1 MNIAAIAYAATG
13 FLIVFTWAIIL
24 LNWRIGV
31 WMLLAYATTSGLVVV
46 AVYPLGLSSL
56 ALVSRDMLIV
66 APLYISLFVFGG
78 RQPYYRVPWH
88 VSAACGIFA
97 LMVIVGMANPDVP
110 NLLVALI
117 GAKVWLGYM
126 PLLFVGA
133 VFIKTERQLLSMLRL
148 VLGVAWIAWILGLA
162 QYVGALTIGFE
173 TTMTFM
179 FGEYGKVATG
189 NFTCFD
195 FGAPFCRIPGSFQF
209 NSQYGVFC
217 LFMVFPLSMLLSLET
232 SRIGRGLALLGF
244 AVNII
249 AGFTSGARGNL
260 ILIPAAIMLI
270 YFFRFRLKGGIQVV
284 LGLIVAGGVVFNL
297 IGIDAD
303 QAYGT
308 VGNLGASYGQDIV
321 VGGLADGIA
330 VGGLLGRGTGTNTGA
345 ARYAYDS
352 QAEMFADGGYSIENF
367 MAKTMAELGVI
378 GFVLLMCLFGLL
390 TMHLLRG
397 QFACR
402 QIRFKDCAAT
412 ITALVVFAVAT
423 SVKGWALDSEPL
435 NFYFYLFVGFGFAIP
450 FIDKESELVESHA
463 AEGVEFPRAGGRY
476 IPRYNGRAR
485 DSTPRYDGRNPHR

>member
-1 MNIAAIAYAATG
+1 MDIAAIAFAATG
-13 FLIVFTWAIIL
+13 LLIVFTWAIIL

-31 WMLLAYATTSGLVVV
+31 WMLLAYATMSGLVVV
-46 AVYPLGLSSL
+46 AAYPVGLSSL

-66 APLYISLFVFGG
+66 APLYVSLFVFGG
-78 RQPYYRVPWH
+78 RQPYYRIPWH
-88 VSAACGIFA
+88 VSAACGLFA
-97 LMVIVGMANPDVP
+97 LMVVIGMANPGVP
-110 NLLVALI
+110 NFLVALI

-148 VLGVAWIAWILGLA
+148 VLAVAWIAWVGGLA
-162 QYVGALTIGFE
+162 QYIGALTIGFE

-179 FGEYGKVATG
+179 FGDYGKVATG
-189 NFTCFD
+189 NFMCYD

-209 NSQYGVFC
+209 NTQYGVFC

-244 AVNII
+244 AVNIV

-308 VGNLGASYGQDIV
+308 VGTLGASYGEDIV
-321 VGGLADGIA
+321 IGGLADAIA
-330 VGGLLGRGTGTNTGA
+330 VGGALGRGTGTNTGPARHAFDSA
-345 ARYAYDS
+345 AEAYA
-352 QAEMFADGGYSIENF
+352 EDGYTIENF
-367 MAKTMAELGVI
+367 LAKTVAELGLI
-378 GFVLLMCLFGLL
+378 GLVGLFILVGVL
-390 TMHLLRG
+390 TAHLLKG

-402 QIRFKDCAAT
+402 QPRLKDCAAT
-412 ITALVVFAVAT
+412 ITALLVFAIAT
-423 SVKGWALDSEPL
+423 SVKGYALETEPL
-435 NFYFYLFVGFGFAIP
+435 NFYFYLFIGFGFAIP
-450 FIDKESELVESHA
+450 HVDRLTLPSESPVPETANLPMV
-463 AEGVEFPRAGGRY
+463 VRGRY
-476 IPRYNGRAR
+476 APRFV
-485 DSTPRYDGRNPHR
+485 PRSEGRNPYR